1 MRNDQRNCA
10 EQCSRFRMLIDMVE
24 TVMQH
29 IFERIISDAR
39 YQNNLDWGKPRA
51 GHPEGTVRA
60 HIAELERN
68 LAKVRP
74 VVSKECYWKL
84 KVLIHTHDTFK
95 GESTP
100 GTAITDPR
108 SHSSIARQFLS
119 EYCDD
124 QELLNMV
131 QYHDEGYALW
141 QQFSKRGKYNQDR
154 FAQLLTAIK
163 DWNLFLWFNIIDS
176 CTEGKNREPI
186 VWFIEEVNQRIET
199 SILVDFVF

>member
-1 MRNDQRNCA
+1 
-10 EQCSRFRMLIDMVE
+10 
-24 TVMQH
+24 MQH
-29 IFERIISDAR
+29 VFEQIIADIR
-39 YQNNLDWGKPRA
+39 YQNNIDWGRPRA

-68 LAKVRP
+68 LAKVKP
-74 VVSKECYWKL
+74 VVSKEYYWKL

-95 GESTP
+95 GESKP

-119 EYCDD
+119 EFCDD
-124 QELLNMV
+124 QDLLNMV

-141 QQFSKRGKYNQDR
+141 QQFFERGKYNHDR
-154 FAQLLTAIK
+154 FAQLLASIK

-186 VWFIEEVNQRIET
+186 VWFIEEVNQCIET
-199 SILVDFVF
+199 SISVDFVF